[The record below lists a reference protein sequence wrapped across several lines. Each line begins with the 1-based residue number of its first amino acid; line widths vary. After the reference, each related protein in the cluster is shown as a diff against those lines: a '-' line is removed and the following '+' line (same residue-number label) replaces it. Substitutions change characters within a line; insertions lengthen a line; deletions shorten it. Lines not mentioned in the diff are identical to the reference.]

1 MVFLPSIRRKYMVSR
16 RQRGA
21 EVSMSECVVT
31 LLDRNTHEP
40 TDRVQYTGSA
50 QTLDVSVTWEGA
62 PLAVNTDYTLSWAN
76 NTNVGPATVTV
87 TGTGQFSG
95 GVTKTFYVVSGG
107 GSVLEW
113 TFDLADSSC
122 VGSLS
127 LSGDYARSIS
137 LGRDDSE
144 LFVLSTAGAI
154 RKVTIPSNGT
164 IANATIGGAISGET
178 GADAFVF
185 CDGGK
190 KVVFSKSVHGTNYT
204 TYLWLVQLSS
214 PYDVSSITG
223 GLDTSNADMTISGR
237 FYVGDMS
244 DDGLHLF
251 CYKTDAVCRYD
262 LQSPFVLGGA
272 ELVDSVDRSY
282 VVENGSQYI
291 YGMKVSPLGG
301 MMLVAQV
308 TSKIFQS
315 SLSTQFLPSSATKGS
330 SATTSSWFGPFVVN
344 RRADRLYQ
352 VKADAPFSTVTEYSL
367 SAQEE

>member
-137 LGRDDSE
+137 LGRDDGE

-164 IANATIGGAISGET
+164 IANATIGGAAIKNFEINQNDGALSGNLILGMIQKLLSLKT
-178 GADAFVF
+178 DLFYR
-185 CDGGK
+185 K
-190 KVVFSKSVHGTNYT
+190 TSKSNVGKHTGRNGYECHNSETTAPHEDGNKTN
-204 TYLWLVQLSS
+204 
-214 PYDVSSITG
+214 
-223 GLDTSNADMTISGR
+223 
-237 FYVGDMS
+237 
-244 DDGLHLF
+244 
-251 CYKTDAVCRYD
+251 
-262 LQSPFVLGGA
+262 
-272 ELVDSVDRSY
+272 
-282 VVENGSQYI
+282 
-291 YGMKVSPLGG
+291 
-301 MMLVAQV
+301 
-308 TSKIFQS
+308 
-315 SLSTQFLPSSATKGS
+315 
-330 SATTSSWFGPFVVN
+330 
-344 RRADRLYQ
+344 
-352 VKADAPFSTVTEYSL
+352 
-367 SAQEE
+367 